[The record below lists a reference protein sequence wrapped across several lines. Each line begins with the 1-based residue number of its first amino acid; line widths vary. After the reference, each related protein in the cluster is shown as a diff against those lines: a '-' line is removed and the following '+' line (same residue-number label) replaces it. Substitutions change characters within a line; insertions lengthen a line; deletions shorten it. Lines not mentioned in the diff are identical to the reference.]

1 MPFRTPSRYNL
12 CAKCQLKTVILDSGY
27 LTRGILIL
35 SHTITSEQLDRDF
48 FVTACY
54 FLCVCVCVQFLNIA
68 CIVFCDDGVELFR
81 VECVEKLW
89 GWIVHELNVSEVVC
103 VGVE

>member
-1 MPFRTPSRYNL
+1 
-12 CAKCQLKTVILDSGY
+12 
-27 LTRGILIL
+27 
-35 SHTITSEQLDRDF
+35 
-48 FVTACY
+48 
-54 FLCVCVCVQFLNIA
+54 
-68 CIVFCDDGVELFR
+68 LFR